1 MASIM
6 QRLER
11 GERYWPAELVL
22 RAAGLG
28 LLYFCTVLAR
38 PLYRLVNQPPPHQAT
53 PAEFALAAV
62 IFVCLTSGLALLFVG
77 PGLFRLVPRPPR
89 AMLP

>member
-1 MASIM
+1 VASIM
-6 QRLER
+6 QRLEH
-11 GERYWPAELVL
+11 GERCWPAELVL

-28 LLYFCTVLAR
+28 LLYLCVLLSR
-38 PLYRLVNQPPPHQAT
+38 SLCRLVDQPPPHQAS

-62 IFVCLTSGLALLFVG
+62 VFLCLSSGLALLIIG
-77 PGLFRLVPRPPR
+77 PGLFQLVPRPPR